1 MRYVSYAKVTVR
13 YKQMYMGTRMKAEKK
28 TETRVSKAIADA
40 WIDCTSAKQAAEKYL
55 LMLKE
60 DQALRNEATEA
71 WLERI
76 AYQDVVK
83 YPRNY
88 RSAFK
93 NSAQKLRVLQKG
105 ETAAPSVDLT
115 GVVSIYA
122 QDMFDRF
129 RLPISGVP
137 LGDATR
143 EDLENAIAHEGSR
156 STHHAQQKVFYE
168 KMQKRLS
175 GNAQVVRE
183 VWTTEE
189 AERAYQEALA

>member
-1 MRYVSYAKVTVR
+1 
-13 YKQMYMGTRMKAEKK
+13 MKAEKK
-28 TETRVSKAIADA
+28 QETRVSKAIAKA
-40 WIDCTSAKQAAEKYL
+40 WEGSTNAKQAAKKYVA
-55 LMLKE
+55 MLKE
-60 DQALRNEATEA
+60 DQALRDEATES

-83 YPRNY
+83 YPRGY

-93 NSAQKLRVLQKG
+93 SNAQKLRVLQKG
-105 ETAAPSVDLT
+105 ETSTPSVALT

-122 QDMFDRF
+122 QDMFERF
-129 RLPISGVP
+129 RLPNTGVP

>member
-1 MRYVSYAKVTVR
+1 M
-13 YKQMYMGTRMKAEKK
+13 MKAEKK
-28 TETRVSKAIADA
+28 TETRVSKAIAEA
-40 WIDCTSAKQAAEKYL
+40 WQGSTTAKQAAEKYVA
-55 LMLKE
+55 MLKE
-60 DQALRNEATEA
+60 DQALRDEATEV

-83 YPRNY
+83 YPRAY

-105 ETAAPSVDLT
+105 ETATPSVDLT

-122 QDMFDRF
+122 QDMFERF

-143 EDLENAIAHEGSR
+143 EDLENAISHEGSR

-189 AERAYQEALA
+189 AARAYDEALA

>member
-1 MRYVSYAKVTVR
+1 
-13 YKQMYMGTRMKAEKK
+13 MKAEKK
-28 TETRVSKAIADA
+28 TETRVSRAIAEA
-40 WIDCTSAKQAAEKYL
+40 WEGSTTAKQAAEKYVA
-55 LMLKE
+55 MLKK
-60 DQALRNEATEA
+60 DQALRDEATEN

-76 AYQDVVK
+76 AYKDVAMHPVH
-83 YPRNY
+83 Y
-88 RSAFK
+88 RHSFK

-105 ETAAPSVDLT
+105 ETSTPNVSLT

-122 QDMFDRF
+122 QDMFERF

-143 EDLENAIAHEGSR
+143 EDLDNAIAHEGSR

-168 KMQKRLS
+168 KMQNRLS

-189 AERAYQEALA
+189 AEQAYQEALA

>member
-1 MRYVSYAKVTVR
+1 M
-13 YKQMYMGTRMKAEKK
+13 MKAEKRQ
-28 TETRVSKAIADA
+28 ETRVSKAIAEA
-40 WIDCTSAKQAAEKYL
+40 WEGSTSAKQAAEKYVV
-55 LMLKE
+55 MLKE
-60 DQALRNEATEA
+60 DQALRDEATES

-83 YPRNY
+83 YPRGY
-88 RSAFK
+88 RRAFK
-93 NSAQKLRVLQKG
+93 SSVQKLKVLQKG
-105 ETAAPSVDLT
+105 ETSTPSVALT

-122 QDMFDRF
+122 QDMFERF
-129 RLPISGVP
+129 RLPNTGVP

>member
-1 MRYVSYAKVTVR
+1 
-13 YKQMYMGTRMKAEKK
+13 MKAKRK
-28 TETRVSKAIADA
+28 TETRVSKAIAEA
-40 WIDCTSAKQAAEKYL
+40 WIDCTTAKQAAKKYL
-55 LMLKE
+55 AMLKE
-60 DQALRNEATEA
+60 DQALRDEATEA

-88 RSAFK
+88 RSTLK
-93 NSAQKLRVLQKG
+93 SKVLQKG
-105 ETAAPSVDLT
+105 ETSTPSVALT

-122 QDMFDRF
+122 QDMFERF

-175 GNAQVVRE
+175 GNAQIVRE

>member
-1 MRYVSYAKVTVR
+1 
-13 YKQMYMGTRMKAEKK
+13 MKAEKK
-28 TETRVSKAIADA
+28 TETRVSKAIAEA
-40 WIDCTSAKQAAEKYL
+40 WQGSTTAKQAAEKYVA
-55 LMLKE
+55 MLKE
-60 DQALRNEATEA
+60 DQALRDEATEN

-76 AYQDVVK
+76 AYKDVVMH
-83 YPRNY
+83 PVHY
-88 RSAFK
+88 RHSFK

-105 ETAAPSVDLT
+105 ETSTPNVALT

-122 QDMFDRF
+122 QDMFERF

-143 EDLENAIAHEGSR
+143 DDLENAIAHEGSR

-168 KMQKRLS
+168 KMQNRLS

-189 AERAYQEALA
+189 AEQAYQEALA

>member
-1 MRYVSYAKVTVR
+1 METKVKEQNIV
-13 YKQMYMGTRMKAEKK
+13 
-28 TETRVSKAIADA
+28 TEAIAEA
-40 WIDCTSAKQAAEKYL
+40 WKGSINAKQAAKKYL
-55 LMLKE
+55 AMLKE
-60 DQALRNEATEA
+60 DKALRDEATEN

-76 AYQDVVK
+76 AYKDVAMHPVH
-83 YPRNY
+83 Y
-88 RSAFK
+88 RHSFK

-105 ETAAPSVDLT
+105 ETSTPSVSLT

-122 QDMFDRF
+122 QDMFERF

>member
-1 MRYVSYAKVTVR
+1 METKVKEQNIV
-13 YKQMYMGTRMKAEKK
+13 
-28 TETRVSKAIADA
+28 TEAIAEA
-40 WIDCTSAKQAAEKYL
+40 WKGSINAKQAAKKYL
-55 LMLKE
+55 AMLKE
-60 DQALRNEATEA
+60 DKALRDEATEA

-88 RSAFK
+88 RSTFK
-93 NSAQKLRVLQKG
+93 SKVLQKG
-105 ETAAPSVDLT
+105 ETATPSVNLA
-115 GVVSIYA
+115 GVVSVYA
-122 QDMFDRF
+122 QDMFERF

-143 EDLENAIAHEGSR
+143 EDLGNAIAHEGSR

-175 GNAQVVRE
+175 GNAQIVRE

>member
-1 MRYVSYAKVTVR
+1 M
-13 YKQMYMGTRMKAEKK
+13 MKAEKRQ
-28 TETRVSKAIADA
+28 ETRVSKAISEA
-40 WIDCTSAKQAAEKYL
+40 WEGSTSAKQAAEKYVA
-55 LMLKE
+55 MLKE
-60 DQALRNEATEA
+60 DQALRDEATEA

-88 RSAFK
+88 RAAFK
-93 NSAQKLRVLQKG
+93 NSAQKLKVLQKG
-105 ETAAPSVDLT
+105 ETSTPSVALT

-122 QDMFDRF
+122 QDMFERF
-129 RLPISGVP
+129 RLPNTGVP

-175 GNAQVVRE
+175 GNAQIVRE

-189 AERAYQEALA
+189 AARAYDEALA

>member
-1 MRYVSYAKVTVR
+1 
-13 YKQMYMGTRMKAEKK
+13 MKAEKK
-28 TETRVSKAIADA
+28 QETRVSKAIAEA
-40 WIDCTSAKQAAEKYL
+40 WEGSISAKQAAEKYVA
-55 LMLKE
+55 MLKE
-60 DQALRNEATEA
+60 DQAFRDEATES

-76 AYQDVVK
+76 AYKDVAK
-83 YPRNY
+83 YPRGY
-88 RSAFK
+88 RRAFK
-93 NSAQKLRVLQKG
+93 SSTQKLKVLQKG
-105 ETAAPSVDLT
+105 GTFTPSVALT

-122 QDMFDRF
+122 QDMFERF
-129 RLPISGVP
+129 RLPNTGVP

-156 STHHAQQKVFYE
+156 STHHGQQKVFYE

-189 AERAYQEALA
+189 AEQAYQEALA

>member
-1 MRYVSYAKVTVR
+1 
-13 YKQMYMGTRMKAEKK
+13 
-28 TETRVSKAIADA
+28 VSKAIAEA
-40 WIDCTSAKQAAEKYL
+40 WEGSTTAKQAAEKYVA
-55 LMLKE
+55 MLKE
-60 DQALRNEATEA
+60 DQAMRDEATES

-76 AYQDVVK
+76 AYQDVIK
-83 YPRNY
+83 YPRGY
-88 RSAFK
+88 RRAFK
-93 NSAQKLRVLQKG
+93 SSAQKLKVLQKG
-105 ETAAPSVDLT
+105 ETSTPSVALT

-122 QDMFDRF
+122 QDMFERF
-129 RLPISGVP
+129 RLPNTGVP

-143 EDLENAIAHEGSR
+143 EDLENAIAHE
-156 STHHAQQKVFYE
+156 VFYE

>member
-1 MRYVSYAKVTVR
+1 
-13 YKQMYMGTRMKAEKK
+13 MKAEKRQ
-28 TETRVSKAIADA
+28 ETRVSKAIAEA
-40 WIDCTSAKQAAEKYL
+40 WEGSTSAKQAAEKYVA
-55 LMLKE
+55 MLKE
-60 DQALRNEATEA
+60 DQALRDEATEA
-71 WLERI
+71 WLGRI
-76 AYQDVVK
+76 AYQDIVK

-88 RSAFK
+88 RAAFK
-93 NSAQKLRVLQKG
+93 NSAQKLKVLQKG
-105 ETAAPSVDLT
+105 ETSAPSVALT

-122 QDMFDRF
+122 QDMFERF
-129 RLPISGVP
+129 RLPNTGVP

-175 GNAQVVRE
+175 GNAQIVRE

>member
-1 MRYVSYAKVTVR
+1 
-13 YKQMYMGTRMKAEKK
+13 MKAEKK
-28 TETRVSKAIADA
+28 QETRVSKAIAEA
-40 WIDCTSAKQAAEKYL
+40 WEGSTSAKQAADKYVV
-55 LMLKE
+55 MLKE
-60 DQALRNEATEA
+60 DQALRDEATEN

-76 AYQDVVK
+76 AYKDVAMHPVN
-83 YPRNY
+83 YP
-88 RSAFK
+88 
-93 NSAQKLRVLQKG
+93 
-105 ETAAPSVDLT
+105 
-115 GVVSIYA
+115 
-122 QDMFDRF
+122 QDMFERF
-129 RLPISGVP
+129 RLPNTGVP

-189 AERAYQEALA
+189 AARAYDEALA